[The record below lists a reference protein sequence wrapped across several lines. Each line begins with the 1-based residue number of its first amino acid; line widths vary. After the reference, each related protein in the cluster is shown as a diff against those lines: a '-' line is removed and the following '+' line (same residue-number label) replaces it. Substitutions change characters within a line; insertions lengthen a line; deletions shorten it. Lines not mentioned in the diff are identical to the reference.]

1 MKVPNRPLERT
12 PFRLQYSNTFLKF
25 HVTGINDTFICASP
39 NTRKG
44 TVNVLLHGSIVWGH
58 SLCRLA
64 FSKDFAS
71 MALGPSSCPWS
82 VCWGLQGDQIVKRC
96 IYGNASEDLAVTDGS
111 DWCHEGIK
119 KTTLCLLHNKGG
131 HRQLQAL
138 SGSRSEGS
146 SCQGQDW
153 GRNRRAIL
161 VRDSPGILVK
171 NCKGLFLLHFTTEI
185 RPQSNHTHK
194 VSHASWTAAF
204 ALIVHWLINHAHIHT
219 HTHTQLL

>member
-1 MKVPNRPLERT
+1 MYYCMAPLSEDTACVDWPSPRICWYGPW
-12 PFRLQYSNTFLKF
+12 PFILLIK
-25 HVTGINDTFICASP
+25 C
-39 NTRKG
+39 
-44 TVNVLLHGSIVWGH
+44 VLETW
-58 SLCRLA
+58 
-64 FSKDFAS
+64 
-71 MALGPSSCPWS
+71 
-82 VCWGLQGDQIVKRC
+82 GDQIAKRC

-119 KTTLCLLHNKGG
+119 KTTLCLLHNKRG

-171 NCKGLFLLHFTTEI
+171 NCKGLFLLHFTKEI
-185 RPQSNHTHK
+185 KPQSNHTHN
-194 VSHASWTAAF
+194 VSHASPTAAL
-204 ALIVHWLINHAHIHT
+204 ALIVHWLINHTHTHT